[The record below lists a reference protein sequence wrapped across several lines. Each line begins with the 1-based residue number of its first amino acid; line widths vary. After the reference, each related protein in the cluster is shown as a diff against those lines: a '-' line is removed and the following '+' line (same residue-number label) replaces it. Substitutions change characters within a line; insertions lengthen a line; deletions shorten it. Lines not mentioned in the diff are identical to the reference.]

1 MGVFDMPFSD
11 TSLVAIAGLVA
22 TLLAAVIG
30 WCANERLQTRQ
41 REWQLEDQRRR
52 RREEYLNQELA
63 IIREYVDDLTTIL
76 NDAWEQWCQV
86 EQEIEPGSKL
96 AAYKEGL
103 KRRRAEFEAKW
114 SGLRGSVWPHVRA
127 LHDTELHR
135 LVGRLYS
142 LYWGELTY
150 ELRTDQMKAQDE
162 LFGAIQDVYKHL
174 EKLALD

>member
-41 REWQLEDQRRR
+41 
-52 RREEYLNQELA
+52 N
-63 IIREYVDDLTTIL
+63 LTTIL